1 MTFVVPDFMPATA
14 EIFTIVMIL
23 FILLISAFM
32 QSKARSV
39 AFALSLFTLVGAA
52 AATLYT
58 RFVIVGLE
66 AAKQTFSGLYT
77 SDSLGDFLKLLI
89 YLSVASVFI
98 YGRGYLHARKI
109 DRPEYY
115 VLALFMTLGTMIL
128 VSASSMITLYIG
140 LEMMSLAL
148 YALIAISRDRSQSTE
163 AAMKYFVLGAMA
175 SGLLLYGLSML
186 YGAAGSLDMSTV
198 AQNIYAGN
206 VNRVVMLF
214 GMVFAIAGIC
224 FKLGVVPF
232 HMWVPDVY
240 QGAPTPV
247 TQLLAAT
254 AKVAA
259 FGMAMRLLVF
269 TLFNYAEQWQM
280 MLGFVALASLVL
292 GNIAAISQTNLKRM
306 LAYSGISHM
315 GFVLLGLLSGVVMGD
330 LQNVGNAYAMS
341 LFYVVIYVLSSLAA
355 FGVIIVLSRPGFEAD
370 ELIDLKGLNQRSSW
384 LAFMMLMVMFSM
396 AGVPFFVGFF
406 AKFAV
411 LQALLVGSPMLA
423 LAAIAMSL
431 VGLFYYLRVVKL
443 MYFDDP
449 VDAHPIQACFSIR
462 ILLTVNAAAL
472 AVLGLMP
479 GRLMS
484 FCSDAMR
491 FALGAY

>member
-1 MTFVVPDFMPATA
+1 M
-14 EIFTIVMIL
+14 
-23 FILLISAFM
+23 
-32 QSKARSV
+32 
-39 AFALSLFTLVGAA
+39 
-52 AATLYT
+52 
-58 RFVIVGLE
+58 
-66 AAKQTFSGLYT
+66 
-77 SDSLGDFLKLLI
+77 
-89 YLSVASVFI
+89 
-98 YGRGYLHARKI
+98 
-109 DRPEYY
+109 
-115 VLALFMTLGTMIL
+115 
-128 VSASSMITLYIG
+128 
-140 LEMMSLAL
+140 
-148 YALIAISRDRSQSTE
+148 
-163 AAMKYFVLGAMA
+163 
-175 SGLLLYGLSML
+175 
-186 YGAAGSLDMSTV
+186 
-198 AQNIYAGN
+198 
-206 VNRVVMLF
+206 
-214 GMVFAIAGIC
+214 
-224 FKLGVVPF
+224 
-232 HMWVPDVY
+232 
-240 QGAPTPV
+240 
-247 TQLLAAT
+247 
-254 AKVAA
+254 
-259 FGMAMRLLVF
+259 
-269 TLFNYAEQWQM
+269 
-280 MLGFVALASLVL
+280 ALASLVL

-411 LQALLVGSPMLA
+411 LQALLVGSPLLA